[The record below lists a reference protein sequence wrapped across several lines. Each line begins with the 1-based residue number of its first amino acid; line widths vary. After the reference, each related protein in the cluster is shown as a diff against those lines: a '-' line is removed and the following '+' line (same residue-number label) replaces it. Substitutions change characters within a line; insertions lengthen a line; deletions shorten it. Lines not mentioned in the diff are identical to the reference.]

1 MTAAAR
7 GRCGVPFVNV
17 KSPDTARRASALVR
31 RPGATLKTQ
40 TMIQT
45 LFAAFWGTLAA
56 ALVVALF
63 AELGWLLLCA
73 IRDVAAEIRDLF

>member
-1 MTAAAR
+1 
-7 GRCGVPFVNV
+7 
-17 KSPDTARRASALVR
+17 
-31 RPGATLKTQ
+31 
-40 TMIQT
+40 MIQT

-73 IRDVAAEIRDLF
+73 MRDVAAEIRDLF

>member
-1 MTAAAR
+1 MAAAR
-7 GRCGVPFVNV
+7 GRCVVPFVNV
-17 KSPDTARRASALVR
+17 KSPDTARRAFALVR
-31 RPGATLKTQ
+31 RPGATFKKLFV
-40 TMIQT
+40 MIQT